1 MNKKIRTKKRFY
13 PKIAVIMIA
22 VLLVMTALPA
32 FSEMTARAAE
42 KQKIRYSCGLA
53 EKR

>member
-1 MNKKIRTKKRFY
+1 MNKKIRTKKQFY

-32 FSEMTARAAE
+32 FSEMNLSV
-42 KQKIRYSCGLA
+42 KQESSVRK
-53 EKR
+53 KRERQR